1 MIIDE
6 RIFSGVDLNLLL
18 VFMVIYREKNLS
30 RAARC
35 LDVRQPAVSGSLS
48 RLRLKFND
56 TLFLSEGPKGVRP
69 TQRANELAEVLLPA
83 LSTIQMLIKAGL
95 K

>member
-1 MIIDE
+1 MNIDE
-6 RIFSGVDLNLLL
+6 RVFSGVDLNLLL

-30 RAARC
+30 KAAQC

-48 RLRLKFND
+48 RLRLRFND
-56 TLFLSEGPKGVRP
+56 TLFLSEGSKGVRP

-95 K
+95 R